1 MCKRANSVPHVDL
14 KFDLNCDVF
23 WIVIILIKKK
33 VLKIL
38 YFSVTQKMATSAMQR
53 NLDRRLDAE
62 KIEIE
67 DEVYIIF
74 MPTASKS

>member
-1 MCKRANSVPHVDL
+1 M
-14 KFDLNCDVF
+14 
-23 WIVIILIKKK
+23 
-33 VLKIL
+33 
-38 YFSVTQKMATSAMQR
+38 YFSVTQEMATSAMQR